1 MAEHIGSSFRY
12 LALSW
17 REVVAPK
24 EREVKKTDLQYAVD
38 DSGVIRANMSVREAV
53 EARMKAR
60 RRAD

>member
-1 MAEHIGSSFRY
+1 
-12 LALSW
+12 
-17 REVVAPK
+17 VVAPK